1 MTTYSLEHLTQPDQ
15 KVFGPIQ
22 DDEALFLY
30 ALIKLNLIKT
40 VFEIGGLNGYS
51 TTNFMQAVGP
61 EGKVFTADINA
72 SGATTRGS
80 NHKGINKDC
89 KEVNAEDL
97 ENNKIDL
104 IFFDCHVYDAQL
116 QTLENFFRMEIV
128 DDSTLVA
135 IHDTG
140 LHPVEIAALGGCG
153 YYNTVTENGV
163 KGVVHQPDERRLVN
177 TLVSQWGYSPLC
189 LHPPFSRFTE
199 TGAVKCRHG
208 LTILSK
214 FKQLE
219 I

>member
-1 MTTYSLEHLTQPDQ
+1 MI
-15 KVFGPIQ
+15 GPIQ

-40 VFEIGGLNGYS
+40 VFEVGGLEGYS
-51 TTNFMQAVGP
+51 TRNFMQAVGP
-61 EGKVFTADINA
+61 DGKVFTADINA
-72 SGATTRGS
+72 SGAETRGD
-80 NHKGINKDC
+80 NHKGIHKDC
-89 KEVNAEDL
+89 RLVTAEDL
-97 ENNKIDL
+97 ENKKIDL

-116 QTLENFFRMEIV
+116 QTLENFFKLEIV

-140 LHPVEIAALGGCG
+140 LHSVEIASLGRCG
-153 YYNTVTENGV
+153 YANTVTENGV
-163 KGVVHQPDERRLVN
+163 KGFVHQPEERRLVN
-177 TLVSQWGYSPLC
+177 TLVSEWGYSPLC

-199 TGAVKCRHG
+199 TSVVKCRHG
-208 LTILSK
+208 LTILGK